1 MKYVLVLVVVLVVVW
16 LAFGRNLGR
25 GQPRDG
31 GESTPRPKAS
41 PQATPQSMVA
51 CAHCGVH
58 LPAADALVD
67 AQARRYC
74 SEAHRSA
81 GPR

>member
-1 MKYVLVLVVVLVVVW
+1 MKYVLVLLVVLVAAWV
-16 LAFGRNLGR
+16 ALGR
-25 GQPRDG
+25 HRGRGEPRD
-31 GESTPRPKAS
+31 TAKAAPPPKPAPGTA
-41 PQATPQSMVA
+41 PQAMVA

-67 AQARRYC
+67 PQARRYC

>member
-1 MKYVLVLVVVLVVVW
+1 MKYVLVLLVVLVVGW
-16 LAFGRNLGR
+16 LALGR
-25 GQPRDG
+25 HRRR
-31 GESTPRPKAS
+31 GEPPEAAKRNTPSRPAPGAA
-41 PQATPQSMVA
+41 PQAMVA

-67 AQARRYC
+67 PQARRYC
-74 SEAHRSA
+74 SESHRSA

>member
-1 MKYVLVLVVVLVVVW
+1 MKYVLVLLVVLVAGW
-16 LAFGRNLGR
+16 LAFGRSRGR
-25 GQPRDG
+25 GSADG
-31 GESTPRPKAS
+31 AGRPAA
-41 PQATPQSMVA
+41 PQRQAREATPQSMVA